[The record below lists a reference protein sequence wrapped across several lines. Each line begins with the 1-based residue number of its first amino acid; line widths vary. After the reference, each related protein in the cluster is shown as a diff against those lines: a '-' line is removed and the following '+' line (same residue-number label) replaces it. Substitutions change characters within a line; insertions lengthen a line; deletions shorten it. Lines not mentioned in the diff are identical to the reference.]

1 MKILI
6 RLFILVVILG
16 AIGAAAY
23 NPIQQ
28 YLQKRNKPD
37 FKFAKVSRGSIRSV
51 VNATGEVKPVLSVS
65 IGSFVSGPIVELSV
79 DFNTQVKEGDI
90 LARIDPRIYRASV
103 SSAKATLATR
113 QAEVNRVKATLQQA
127 INDEKRALTLFFED
141 QDYISD
147 AELDRLKFNRLS
159 LEAQLV
165 VAEAAV
171 DQSTAQ
177 LDNSVANLEYTEIRA
192 PTDGIVIDRKIDPGQ
207 TLAAQFQTPE
217 LFIIAPDMEE
227 EMHVYAS
234 IDEADI
240 GLIREAQDKKQPVE
254 FRVDAY
260 PDELFIGKISQVR
273 LSSTELQNVV
283 TYPVVVSTANHDLKL
298 LPGMTANLTFLIEEK
313 HDALRVP
320 RAAIRFYPQ
329 KPDLV
334 HPDDRDILEGAG
346 RKDND
351 DDKDDE
357 AQIESM
363 SAQEQVEETKKK
375 NRRHVWI
382 AEDGKLRAVEIET
395 GLYENKFV
403 EILSGDLKDG
413 QQVVTGIKTK

>member
-6 RLFILVVILG
+6 RLFILVVIVG
-16 AIGAAAY
+16 GIGAAAY
-23 NPIQQ
+23 SPLQQ
-28 YLQKRNKPD
+28 YLQQRNQPE
-37 FKFAKVSRGSIRSV
+37 FKFAEVSRGTIRSV
-51 VNATGEVKPVLSVS
+51 VNATGEVKPVLSVA
-65 IGSFVSGPIVELSV
+65 IGSFVSGPIIELSV
-79 DFNTQVKEGDI
+79 DFNTQVKKGDL

-103 SSAKATLATR
+103 SSDRASLSTR
-113 QAEVNRVKATLQQA
+113 LAEVNRVKATLQQA

-147 AELDRLKFNRLS
+147 AELDRLKFSRLS
-159 LEAQLV
+159 QEAQLV
-165 VAEAAV
+165 LAEAAV
-171 DQSTAQ
+171 EQSRAQ

-217 LFIIAPDMEE
+217 LFIIAPDMEK

-240 GLIREAQDKKQPVE
+240 GLIREAKKGNKPVE

-283 TYPVVVSTANHDLKL
+283 TYPVVVSTENQELKL

-329 KPDLV
+329 KPELV
-334 HPDDRDILEGAG
+334 HPDDRDILDGSDQKNRES
-346 RKDND
+346 DVSN
-351 DDKDDE
+351 E
-357 AQIESM
+357 AQIDSM
-363 SAQEQVEETKKK
+363 SAQEQIEETKKK

-382 AEDGKLRAVEIET
+382 AENNKLRAVEIET
-395 GLYENKFV
+395 GLYENKYV
-403 EILSGDLKDG
+403 EVIAGDLKDG